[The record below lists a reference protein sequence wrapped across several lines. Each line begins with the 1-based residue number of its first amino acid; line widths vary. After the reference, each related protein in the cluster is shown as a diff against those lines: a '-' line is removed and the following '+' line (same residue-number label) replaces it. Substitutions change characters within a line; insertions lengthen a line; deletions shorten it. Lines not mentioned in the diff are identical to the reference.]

1 MVIFSRYSWWVATM
15 IGLALFLTAAGQ
27 LGFLGPF
34 QNLFLQAATPVEK
47 TMDGVF
53 RPVASFLSDF
63 GDLRSLQEE
72 NRQLRLENEKLQN
85 RVTELE
91 LDAARVQEL
100 EKALE
105 ITQSDTSQQKVAAN
119 VVSHDSSP
127 FTDVISIDRGSNA
140 GIQPGMNVL
149 SSQGSL
155 IGTVTKV
162 TPDHS
167 FIRLITDSKSKVN
180 AKVRDTQV
188 EGIVKGGPNRTVTFD
203 LAQADIKVGDVI
215 VTSGLGGNYQAGIPI
230 GRVTEVKGTPQDLFA
245 EVTLEPLVRLSTVQT
260 VLVLTSFV
268 PQRLDLDD

>member
-1 MVIFSRYSWWVATM
+1 M

-27 LGFLGPF
+27 VGILGPF

-47 TMDGVF
+47 AFDGIF
-53 RPVASFLSDF
+53 RPVASLLSDF
-63 GDLRSLQEE
+63 DDLRSLQEE

-127 FTDVISIDRGSNA
+127 FTDVISIDRGSND

-180 AKVRDTQV
+180 AQVRDTQV
-188 EGIVKGGPNRTVTFD
+188 EGIVKGGPNRTITFD
-203 LAQADIKVGDVI
+203 LAQAEVKVGDVI

-230 GRVTEVKGTPQDLFA
+230 ARVTEVKGTPQDLFA
-245 EVTLEPLVRLSTVQT
+245 EVKLEPLVRLSTVQT